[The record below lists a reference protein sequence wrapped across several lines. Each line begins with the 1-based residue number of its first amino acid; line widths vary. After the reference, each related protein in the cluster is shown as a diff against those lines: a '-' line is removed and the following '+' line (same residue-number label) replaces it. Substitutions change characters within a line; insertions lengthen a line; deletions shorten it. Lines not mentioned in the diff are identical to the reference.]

1 MSAGLSRRFGLVSTS
16 GIDLAY
22 FKLWALGGLL
32 RATISKT
39 TAIIVIQSYK
49 RPLYQKAI
57 SQSFLLIHDLTLL
70 PYFYPFA
77 RLYCIAYPFFL

>member
-1 MSAGLSRRFGLVSTS
+1 MSVGLSRRFGLVSTS
-16 GIDLAY
+16 GTDLAY

-32 RATISKT
+32 RDTISKM
-39 TAIIVIQSYK
+39 TAIIVIKSYK

-57 SQSFLLIHDLTLL
+57 SQSFLLIHFLCDLALL

-77 RLYCIAYPFFL
+77 RLYYLSC